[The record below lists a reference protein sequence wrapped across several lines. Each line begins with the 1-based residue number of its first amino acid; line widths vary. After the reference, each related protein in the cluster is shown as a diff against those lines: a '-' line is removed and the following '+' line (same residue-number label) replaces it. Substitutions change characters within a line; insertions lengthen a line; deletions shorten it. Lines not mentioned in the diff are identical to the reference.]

1 MAEGVVVSLAMNVE
15 VTRKDD
21 QHLVVAA
28 RDVTVDVQRDAT
40 EGEPS
45 NGFRATELVLGGLG
59 ACMLG
64 TALGFARN
72 QEMPLED
79 LQVSLAADS
88 ARHPERFNAIR
99 VTMTVTGPLND
110 RQLASLARVAARC
123 KVHNTL
129 ADPPPVDLEI
139 FRAD

>member
-1 MAEGVVVSLAMNVE
+1 MNVE
-15 VTRKDD
+15 ITRKDD

-28 RDVTVDVQRDAT
+28 RDVTVDVHRAAT

-45 NGFRATELVLGGLG
+45 DGFRATELLLGGLG

-72 QEMPLED
+72 RDMPLED
-79 LQVSLAADS
+79 IRVSLHAES
-88 ARHPERFNAIR
+88 AKHPERFSAIQVTMR
-99 VTMTVTGPLND
+99 VTGSLTD
-110 RQLASLARVAARC
+110 RQLESLARVAARC

-139 FRAD
+139 LRAD

>member
-1 MAEGVVVSLAMNVE
+1 MNVE
-15 VTRKDD
+15 ITRKDD

-28 RDVTVDVQRDAT
+28 RDVTVDVDRAAT

-45 NGFRATELVLGGLG
+45 DGFRATELLLGGLG

-79 LQVSLAADS
+79 IAVSLEADS
-88 ARHPERFNAIR
+88 AKHPERFSAIR
-99 VTMTVTGPLND
+99 ATMTVTGSLTD
-110 RQLASLARVAARC
+110 RQLESLARVAAKC

-129 ADPPPVDLEI
+129 ADPPAVALEMR
-139 FRAD
+139 RAV